1 MKSIIAPET
10 VILVGVALACLLL
23 LSAWVDGKLFD
34 LCVEI
39 NDYEIPESGSAPVL
53 TTVPAPAQTEA
64 PQREEA
70 PLGDEDWGDDL
81 GDDLFY
87 TGGGQS

>member
-1 MKSIIAPET
+1 MKDLITPET
-10 VILVGVALACLLL
+10 VILVGVALACISI

-39 NDYEIPESGSAPVL
+39 NDYEIPDSGPAPVL
-53 TTVPAPAQTEA
+53 VPAPAQTEA
-64 PQREEA
+64 PQREES
-70 PLGDEDWGDDL
+70 PLGDEDWGDDI